1 MARKVKPKKKTKPK
15 TSPSHLQYESVSNLV
30 EKVVCATDI
39 EEKIKWSWG
48 VMKECEILESS
59 KVTKKHVEKCESC
72 KDFLNSRKLLAK
84 LVIQGGRMQG

>member
-1 MARKVKPKKKTKPK
+1 MAMKKAKKKVKKG
-15 TSPSHLQYESVSNLV
+15 TSSSHLQFELISDLI
-30 EKVVCATDI
+30 EKAVNEVDI

-59 KVTKKHVEKCESC
+59 KVAKKHVEKCESC